1 MDKIVIEGGKPLNG
15 TIEISGSKNATLPI
29 LAATLMAEDESIIRG
44 VPDLQDVATMVKIL
58 RSLGAAVTFSDGVV
72 SVKPGR
78 HLEAHAPWKL
88 VSTMRA
94 SICVLGPLLARHG
107 KVDVSMPGGCIIGPR
122 PIDLHLKGIAALNA
136 DISIEHGYVKARAKK
151 LRGAEIYLGGSFGSS
166 VLATANVMMAAV
178 LAEGETTI
186 INAAC
191 EPEVEDLARFL
202 NAMGASVQGAGTHMI
217 RILGVR
223 KLKGAE
229 HRVISDRIEAGTYIV
244 AAAIT
249 GGHLMIKGSD
259 ASHNTALIDKLRQTG
274 VSIASHNGTIDV
286 RGKSV
291 LPVKITTLP
300 YPGFPTDLQAQ
311 ITALMSITAG
321 ISVVTEKIYPER
333 FIHISELG
341 RMGANIF
348 LEGASAIVH
357 GVKKLSGAP
366 VMASDLRA
374 SAALVLAG
382 LAAQGRSEVH
392 RVYHLDRGYE
402 KVEEKLAKV
411 GARIWREKA

>member
-1 MDKIVIEGGKPLNG
+1 MDKIIIEGGKPLNG
-15 TIEISGSKNATLPI
+15 TIEVSGSKNATLPI

-44 VPDLQDVATMVKIL
+44 VPDLQDVVTMVKIL
-58 RSLGAAVTFSDGVV
+58 RSLGATVTFSDGVV

-107 KVDVSMPGGCIIGPR
+107 RADVSMPGGCIIGPR

-274 VSIASHNGTIDV
+274 VSIATHNGTIDV

-291 LPVKITTLP
+291 LPVKIATLP

-311 ITALMSITAG
+311 ITALMSVTSG

-382 LAAQGRSEVH
+382 LAAQGRTEVH

-402 KVEEKLAKV
+402 KVEQKLAKV
-411 GARIWREKA
+411 GARVWREKA

>member
-151 LRGAEIYLGGSFGSS
+151 LRGGEIYLGGSFGSS

>member
-1 MDKIVIEGGKPLNG
+1 MDKIIIEGGKPLNG
-15 TIEISGSKNATLPI
+15 TIEVSGSKNATLPI
-29 LAATLMAEDESIIRG
+29 LAATLMAEDESIITG

-72 SVKPGR
+72 SVRPGR

-94 SICVLGPLLARHG
+94 SICVLGPLLARLG
-107 KVDVSMPGGCIIGPR
+107 RADVSMPGGCIIGPR

-166 VLATANVMMAAV
+166 VLATANVMTAAV

-191 EPEVEDLARFL
+191 EPEIEDLARFL

-249 GGHLMIKGSD
+249 GGHLTIKGSE

-274 VSIASHNGTIDV
+274 VSIASHNGMIDV

-311 ITALMSITAG
+311 MTALMSVTSG
-321 ISVVTEKIYPER
+321 ISVITEKIYPER